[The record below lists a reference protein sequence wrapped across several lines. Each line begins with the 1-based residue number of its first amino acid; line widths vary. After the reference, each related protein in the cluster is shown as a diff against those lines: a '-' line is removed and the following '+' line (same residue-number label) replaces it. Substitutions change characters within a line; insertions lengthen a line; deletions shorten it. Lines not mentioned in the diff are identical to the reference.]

1 MNCSRRLTSR
11 IGRIACITLA
21 WASVACTPDREATRL
36 PDIVIFLA
44 DDLGW
49 KDVGFHGAGFPTPNI
64 DRIATEGVELT
75 RFYAAPVC
83 SPTRVALLTGRYPI
97 RYGLQRVT
105 IKPWTDLGVPP
116 EEETLAEML
125 GRAGYERRGIF
136 GKWHLGDAMQFHPL
150 EQGFTEFVGHYGGSI
165 DYFEH
170 TRLGVLDWH
179 HDFSLSREE
188 GYSTE
193 LIGQH
198 AARFIRE
205 SPPDQPLFLYVP
217 FNAIHGPNHATTAHL
232 AASAG
237 IEAENRRIKAAMTAC
252 MDDQIGA
259 ILGALE
265 ARGTLDD
272 SLLLLFSDN
281 GGVPP
286 AGSSNE
292 PLRGRKHTVYEGGI
306 RVAAAARWP
315 AGGIQGGRKVDTP
328 LSVLDIFPTLL
339 GIARVEAHHDGRLDG
354 EDVIQVLRGD
364 DTSGRGDF
372 EFHSYFNGQ
381 TIPGNGEVPDAER
394 RERNAVITSDWKLIR
409 EGPNL
414 DRTEDPR
421 ADAKL
426 ELFRI
431 SDDPFE
437 SSDVSASHPD
447 LLAELLARAVR
458 FRQLKPND
466 AMAMPLSA
474 PEGWQAPSDWSV
486 QK

>member
-11 IGRIACITLA
+11 IGTLA
-21 WASVACTPDREATRL
+21 CVTLACAGVACMSDREAPRL
-36 PDIVIFLA
+36 PDIVIVLA

-64 DRIATEGVELT
+64 DRIAAEGVELT
-75 RFYAAPVC
+75 RLYAAPVC

-97 RYGLQRVT
+97 HYGLQRVT

-116 EEETLAEML
+116 NEETLAEML
-125 GRAGYERRGIF
+125 GRAGYERRGVF
-136 GKWHLGDAMQFHPL
+136 GKWHLGDALRFHPL

-170 TRLGVLDWH
+170 TRLGALDWH
-179 HDFSLSREE
+179 HDYSLSREE

-193 LIGQH
+193 LIGRH
-198 AARFIRE
+198 AVRFIRE
-205 SPPDQPLFLYVP
+205 SPADQPLFLYVP
-217 FNAIHGPNHATTAHL
+217 FNAIHGPNHATTAYL

-237 IEAENRRIKAAMTAC
+237 IKPENRRIKAAMTAS

-272 SLLLLFSDN
+272 SLLLFFSDN

-328 LSVLDIFPTLL
+328 LSVLDIFPTLM
-339 GIARVEAHHDGRLDG
+339 GVAGVEARQDGRLDG

-364 DTSGRGDF
+364 TSGRGDF
-372 EFHSYFNGQ
+372 QFHSYFNGQ
-381 TIPGNGEVPDAER
+381 TIPGNGAASDAER
-394 RERNAVITSDWKLIR
+394 RERNAVVTNEWKLIR

-414 DRTEDPR
+414 DRTEDPW
-421 ADAKL
+421 ADATL
-426 ELFRI
+426 ELYRI
-431 SDDPFE
+431 SVDPNE
-437 SSDVSASHPD
+437 ASDVSASHPD
-447 LLAELLARAVR
+447 ILAELLERAVR
-458 FRQLKPND
+458 FRQLKPKD
-466 AMAMPLSA
+466 AMAIPLSA

-486 QK
+486 QE

>member
-1 MNCSRRLTSR
+1 MSCSQELSSRL
-11 IGRIACITLA
+11 GRIACVALA
-21 WASVACTPDREATRL
+21 CASVACMTDREATSL
-36 PDIVIFLA
+36 PDIVIVLA

-64 DRIATEGVELT
+64 DRIAAEGVELT

-116 EEETLAEML
+116 EEETLPEAL
-125 GRAGYERRGIF
+125 GRAGYQRRGVF
-136 GKWHLGDAMQFHPL
+136 GKWHLGDSVRFHPL

-179 HDFSLSREE
+179 HDFALSREE

-193 LIGQH
+193 LIGRH
-198 AARFIRE
+198 AVRFIRE
-205 SPPDQPLFLYVP
+205 SPADQPLFLYVP
-217 FNAIHGPNHATTAHL
+217 FNAIHSPNHATTAYL
-232 AASAG
+232 EANAG
-237 IEAENRRIKAAMTAC
+237 IDPENRRVKAAMTAS

-259 ILGALE
+259 ILDALE

-272 SLLLLFSDN
+272 TLLLFFSDN

-306 RVAAAARWP
+306 RVVAAARWP
-315 AGGIQGGRKVDTP
+315 SGGIQGGRKVDTP
-328 LSVLDIFPTLL
+328 VSVLDIFPTLM
-339 GIARVEAHHDGRLDG
+339 GIAGVEARHDERLDG
-354 EDVIQVLRGD
+354 EDVIKALRG
-364 DTSGRGDF
+364 DTSGRDDF

-381 TIPGNGEVPDAER
+381 TIPGNGTAPDAER
-394 RERNAVITSDWKLIR
+394 RERNAVVTSDWKLIR

-414 DRTEDPR
+414 DRAENPR
-421 ADAKL
+421 AHAKL
-426 ELFRI
+426 ELYRI
-431 SDDPFE
+431 SVDPFE
-437 SSDVSASHPD
+437 ASDVSASHPD
-447 LLAELLARAVR
+447 ILAELLERAVR
-458 FRQLKPND
+458 FRQLKPKD

-474 PEGWQAPSDWSV
+474 PEGWQAPPDWSM